1 MTNDTELIEQHDY
14 WIGRFSAMAC
24 PCEVLISTRDHS
36 VASKTLEIAY
46 AEARRIEHKFSRYR
60 DDNIIYA
67 INHAEGQP
75 VEVDN
80 ETALLLDFAEQ
91 CYRLSNGLFD
101 ITSGVLREI
110 WQFDGSDR
118 IPDQAQIE
126 QLLSRI
132 GWSKV
137 HWENPVFTLPASM
150 EIDLGGLGK
159 EYAVDQSAKL
169 IAEFTD
175 VPVLVNYGGDIFA
188 NAPRQDNTP
197 WIIGVDDPRHTG
209 DQALGQIQMSR
220 GGMATSGDTRRFL
233 LKEGIRYSHIL
244 DPSTGWPVADAP
256 RAVTVI
262 ANSCVEAGILSTFAM
277 LQGSQAK
284 AFLEAQGVQF
294 LIA

>member
-1 MTNDTELIEQHDY
+1 MTDNTELIKQHDY
-14 WIGRFSAMAC
+14 WIGRFNAMAC
-24 PCEVLISTRDHS
+24 PCEVLVSTGDRS
-36 VASKTLEIAY
+36 LASRVV
-46 AEARRIEHKFSRYR
+46 EAAHTEAKRIEQKFSRYR
-60 DDNIIYA
+60 NDNIIYT

-75 VEVDN
+75 IEVDD

-91 CYRLSNGLFD
+91 CYQLSNGLFD

-110 WQFDGSDR
+110 WNFDGSDN
-118 IPDQAQIE
+118 IPDQAQID

-137 HWENPVFTLPASM
+137 HWENPVFTLPAGM

-197 WIIGVDDPRHTG
+197 WIIGVDNPRHTG

-220 GGMATSGDTRRFL
+220 GGMATSGDARRFL

-244 DPSTGWPVADAP
+244 DPTTGWPVADAP

-262 ANSCVEAGILSTFAM
+262 SNSCVEAGILSTFAM

-284 AFLEAQGVQF
+284 AFLEAQDVQF